1 MKTIFC
7 ISLVF
12 AAIAWADEATD
23 RVAIEGVIG
32 TLNADKTGADQKRIA
47 SLFTTDADNEF
58 DRLANL
64 DRRLLQ
70 SSDKPWSEVT
80 TPRIVI
86 QSIRFISAEVALA
99 DAANT
104 QYGSTILVRR
114 VPVLFVM
121 KKQAGEWRIASLRV
135 LVDLQSLP

>member
-1 MKTIFC
+1 MKTILC

-23 RVAIEGVIG
+23 RAAIEGVIG

-47 SLFTTDADNEF
+47 SLFTIDADNEL
-58 DRLANL
+58 DRLENL

-70 SSDKPWSEVT
+70 PSDKPWSEVT
-80 TPRIVI
+80 TPRFVI
-86 QSIRFISAEVALA
+86 QSIRFITAEVALA